1 MSTSAPTTDRVVR
14 LNAPVEDAGLAATF
28 AELDRLERSESC
40 RVILLTIPE
49 GLNIQPASAERLS
62 NRLRLGPR
70 VVVAVLDGEY
80 RSCGVTVAAGAD
92 MAVASETSRFMLET
106 DTVGFHESWF
116 ADLPLRDLKWLAL
129 CAGPLNA
136 DSLREDGF
144 LNFVF
149 PGSDLL
155 SKAFELAQNIAR
167 IPSDLL
173 TVKKRAHDT
182 RLRLVGSIGR

>member
-1 MSTSAPTTDRVVR
+1 MSAPAPTTDRVVR
-14 LNAPVEDAGLAATF
+14 LDAPALETGLAATF
-28 AELDRLERSESC
+28 AELHRLERSESC
-40 RVILLTIPE
+40 RVILLAIPE
-49 GLNIQPASAERLS
+49 GMNVLPASAERLS

-80 RSCGVTVAAGAD
+80 SSCGITVASGAD
-92 MAVASETSRFMLET
+92 LAVASENSRFLLET

-116 ADLPLRDLKWLAL
+116 ADLPLRDLKWLSL

-136 DSLREDGF
+136 DTLRDGGF

-149 PGSDLL
+149 PGSDLA
-155 SKAFELAQNIAR
+155 SKTYELAQNIAR

-182 RLRLVGSIGR
+182 RHRLVGTIGR